1 MQKKPTFKNHKAYQ
15 KKVLFGFLCLFQYC
29 GERSELSLNFSAKI
43 QMTHHFLEF
52 VVTLQ
57 KGSLETKNGGG

>member
-1 MQKKPTFKNHKAYQ
+1 M
-15 KKVLFGFLCLFQYC
+15 LFGHIFLCLFQYC

>member
-29 GERSELSLNFSAKI
+29 GERSELCLNFLRENSNE
-43 QMTHHFLEF
+43 TSFLEF